1 MTDSGRRRRRKISSV
16 IKPEEQKPVLPVEE
30 SSAEGRT
37 NESRRRSRRITSAES
52 EEPKA
57 SVPAEE
63 SLNKTEREEV
73 THQVTSKGILVM
85 RRDLDEISSE
95 LREERNSALLESDYW
110 DETHS
115 WGSDDEEESDEYWH
129 FLGRYE

>member
-1 MTDSGRRRRRKISSV
+1 MTDSSSRRRRRKISSV

-30 SSAEGRT
+30 ISAEGRT

-52 EEPKA
+52 EGETKPTL
-57 SVPAEE
+57 SEE
-63 SLNKTEREEV
+63 EKSEV
-73 THQVTSKGILVM
+73 SEQGKKKMPLVM
-85 RRDLDEISSE
+85 TSE
-95 LREERNSALLESDYW
+95 VDQIRAELVEERGSALLESDYW